1 MCLTRY
7 TYVVT
12 AGVSNTYDTC
22 GIKSNL
28 KLQRY
33 VLPGDVP
40 RHITPHFGAEDVVY
54 ISFQFDHRQ
63 RQSRSPPAAFST
75 ASSFNA
81 ARQESCTTESSAKAT
96 GDLKAGENSATTTKR
111 SSVWRGEL
119 RGSRRSKRVI
129 LRPHPGM
136 IKQVY
141 TITSSAST
149 SSTADTQDR
158 GGSGSTSSTIATLAT
173 RAAAGA
179 DVHVDGDCARSRAR
193 GRGRVHV
200 SLYDVEDFESYS
212 TPVLIMKTA
221 SAGGET
227 SNLLVELA
235 TSDAHF
241 LYDKSKTPHKE
252 PAEKERAKDHAAEAA
267 PAMDDHIF
275 QSDPKRI
282 NALYDDHESDEAG
295 AGLRILRRVLH
306 QAVEAYL
313 NTTLDCTHV
322 DGPSTA
328 QTQCEDLI
336 NDALMQ
342 GMQRAAATPPHAQVY
357 ESWVNVAKKGQVAA
371 YQRAHNHLATHT
383 QAALTAVYYAS
394 TGAGSSTAKREA
406 TTLILGRPSQ
416 TITLQRKASDWWRID
431 AEPGD
436 LVIFPVYLKHVGDVH
451 RGHGDRI
458 SIASNIAI

>member
-1 MCLTRY
+1 MSDSV
-7 TYVVT
+7 YVRGYC
-12 AGVSNTYDTC
+12 GVSNTYDTC

-96 GDLKAGENSATTTKR
+96 GNLKAGENSATTTKR

-158 GGSGSTSSTIATLAT
+158 GGSGSTSSTIAILAT

-179 DVHVDGDCARSRAR
+179 D
-193 GRGRVHV
+193 VHV

-241 LYDKSKTPHKE
+241 L
-252 PAEKERAKDHAAEAA
+252 
-267 PAMDDHIF
+267 
-275 QSDPKRI
+275 
-282 NALYDDHESDEAG
+282 
-295 AGLRILRRVLH
+295 
-306 QAVEAYL
+306 
-313 NTTLDCTHV
+313 
-322 DGPSTA
+322 
-328 QTQCEDLI
+328 
-336 NDALMQ
+336 
-342 GMQRAAATPPHAQVY
+342 
-357 ESWVNVAKKGQVAA
+357 
-371 YQRAHNHLATHT
+371 
-383 QAALTAVYYAS
+383 
-394 TGAGSSTAKREA
+394 
-406 TTLILGRPSQ
+406 
-416 TITLQRKASDWWRID
+416 
-431 AEPGD
+431 
-436 LVIFPVYLKHVGDVH
+436 
-451 RGHGDRI
+451 
-458 SIASNIAI
+458 